1 MTDNELLLSIS
12 ELLDKKIKP
21 IEILLEQDVLSRL
34 QNIESCYT
42 STYRRYAAGSEE
54 IDALKAD
61 IEIIKNVIAEHSK
74 KLKDIS

>member
-21 IEILLEQDVLSRL
+21 IEILLEQDVLPRL